1 MLSFLS
7 SNVTGQGTRH
17 LVAGTLDPIVR
28 AAILVIHIAGSC
40 ATSIISQQILV
51 TRLLENCG
59 EAISVSATIMTV
71 NADNI
76 MKRVHQS
83 VLLRMRRQG
92 RTRRT
97 PYSAS
102 SADCVHVMLYSMTA
116 PMRKNAPART
126 PRNLE
131 MYV

>member
-1 MLSFLS
+1 MGVLIFILWP
-7 SNVTGQGTRH
+7 NVTGQRTRH

-28 AAILVIHIAGSC
+28 AAILIIHIAGSC
-40 ATSIISQQILV
+40 ATRIISQQILV
-51 TRLLENCG
+51 TRLLVNCG

-102 SADCVHVMLYSMTA
+102 SADCVHVML
-116 PMRKNAPART
+116 
-126 PRNLE
+126 
-131 MYV
+131 